1 MTKPGQPPSD
11 TYRRI
16 YDAVSRIPRG
26 RVATYGQ
33 VASLARLPRQARL
46 VGYALNVLPP
56 RSTVPWF
63 RVVNAKGT
71 ISLRSDGLG
80 HDQLQARLLAR
91 EGVRFIEG
99 ARPLPVAPAR
109 ALGARPAACASV
121 ASRLPGCQPGHVFR
135 LPFSLQDPQSSLGL
149 ERG

>member
-1 MTKPGQPPSD
+1 MTKPGKPPSD
-11 TYRRI
+11 SYRRI
-16 YDAVSRIPRG
+16 YDVVSRIPRG

-56 RSTVPWF
+56 RSTLPWF

-99 ARPLPVAPAR
+99 TIPLDRFQWRPRVR
-109 ALGARPAACASV
+109 
-121 ASRLPGCQPGHVFR
+121 
-135 LPFSLQDPQSSLGL
+135 
-149 ERG
+149 